1 VVQQVEDRLS
11 LLLQSKELVSYTVA
25 SEHLDGIGSHRHRSQ
40 GSEIDG
46 CAGDIAESVGES
58 DSSNVVEGNDNLHS
72 AVGLVGERRETEVTG
87 GNKEVTRVGGQTVD
101 DARSELS
108 KKRFWDLVKTPSGGG
123 FVGEANSL
131 RNSGGQVSYFG
142 TERTGLKA
150 AGCLSLNNSS
160 SVGVVGDLVLYLLLD
175 LGRLLVDLSVFSGG
189 IEEVVCGRFGYGQGA
204 GQGGLHFV

>member
-1 VVQQVEDRLS
+1 VVQQVKDRLG
-11 LLLQSKELVSYTVA
+11 LLLQTKELVSDTIA
-25 SEHLDGIGSHRHRSQ
+25 GENLDGVGGHRH
-40 GSEIDG
+40 GSEGSEVDG
-46 CAGDIAESVGES
+46 CTRYIAESVSQS
-58 DSSNVVEGNDNLHS
+58 DSSNVVEGDDNLHGT
-72 AVGLVGERRETEVTG
+72 VGLVGERRETEVTR

-142 TERTGLKA
+142 TERTGLEA
-150 AGCLSLNNSS
+150 AGCLGLNNSS

-175 LGRLLVDLSVFSGG
+175 LGRLLVNLSVFSGG